1 MNEFVF
7 FINNVVISGLTIG
20 SIYAL
25 GAVGIT
31 LIFSILRFAHFAHA
45 DLMTLGAFFAFFL
58 TAMFPAV
65 GPAIGLPTAFVM
77 LPLAMV
83 MTAIAAIYIDKGFY
97 KPLRRHGV
105 KPIVIVMAS
114 LGVTLMLQGL
124 IRMFMGTSARS
135 MYIDDRKGIHRL
147 DMPFELASRPIVITD
162 PQIIIIVLL
171 VIIVIALHL
180 FLNRTRLGKAMR
192 AMSDNPDLARVSGI
206 NTDTVVKVTW
216 VIAGSLAAI
225 AGTMLSLDVSL
236 KPDLSFHL
244 LLPIFAAAI
253 VGGVGHPYGALA
265 GGFVIGFA
273 ETLSV
278 FNWAVLLRPW
288 RDYLWFDLPAT
299 LAFVPSEY
307 KITVPFFILLAILVW
322 RPTGLFKGK
331 VL

>member
-135 MYIDDRKGIHRL
+135 MYIDDRKGIHRI